1 MMQPPLR
8 VLQHVVSLVEL
19 REGAFRAADRIRM
32 LLQRLPAK
40 DFLQRSGIEPGN
52 PRLLEEREIIR
63 HAAKLSPQEQCATA
77 LGFVTLNPPFWRS
90 SLKSRSDPL
99 TKSALLG
106 STTTR
111 TFEDSTMMSRLAGP
125 STRSILYCNPEHP
138 PPITA
143 TRNAPVARPC
153 FSRSE
158 FNFRDAFSVPLMR
171 RSFPIL

>member
-1 MMQPPLR
+1 MEPPLWI
-8 VLQHVVSLVEL
+8 LQNLIRFVENG
-19 REGAFRAADRIRM
+19 EVAFRAAARIRM
-32 LLQRLPAK
+32 LLQRFPVK
-40 DFLQRSGIEPGN
+40 HFLQRRGIEPRRA
-52 PRLLEEREIIR
+52 RLPEQRKKIR

-77 LGFVTLNPPFWRS
+77 FGFVTLNPPFWRS

-99 TKSALLG
+99 TKSALFG

-111 TFEDSTMMSRLAGP
+111 TFADCTMMSRFAGP

-158 FNFRDAFSVPLMR
+158 FSFRDAFSVTLMR
-171 RSFPIL
+171 RSLPIL

>member
-1 MMQPPLR
+1 M
-8 VLQHVVSLVEL
+8 VFECFAV
-19 REGAFRAADRIRM
+19 
-32 LLQRLPAK
+32 K
-40 DFLQRSGIEPGN
+40 NFLQRRRLQPRYA
-52 PRLLEEREIIR
+52 RLLEQRKIIG

-77 LGFVTLNPPFWRS
+77 FGFVTLNQPFDRS

-111 TFEDSTMMSRLAGP
+111 TFDDCTMMSRFAGP
-125 STRSILYCNPEHP
+125 STRSILYCNPEQP

-143 TRNAPVARPC
+143 TRNAPLARPC
-153 FSRSE
+153 FSSSE
-158 FNFRDAFSVPLMR
+158 FNFRDAFSVTLMR

>member
-1 MMQPPLR
+1 
-8 VLQHVVSLVEL
+8 
-19 REGAFRAADRIRM
+19 M
-32 LLQRLPAK
+32 LLQRFPVK
-40 DFLQRSGIEPGN
+40 DFFQCFGIEPRN
-52 PRLLEEREIIR
+52 SRLVEKREIIR

-77 LGFVTLNPPFWRS
+77 FGFVTLNPPFWRS

-111 TFEDSTMMSRLAGP
+111 TFDDSTMMSRLAGP
-125 STRSILYCNPEHP
+125 STKSILYCNPEQP

-143 TRNAPVARPC
+143 TRSAPVARPC

-158 FNFRDAFSVPLMR
+158 FNFRDAFSVTLIR
-171 RSFPIL
+171 RSLPIL